1 MPLAIFIATTSGP
14 VEVQRITEEDP
25 EIDSVVCLAGKAMP
39 LPISHA
45 YQDFV
50 RQSSGIIQRDF
61 GHGSYR
67 VDLSGTIEDGYS
79 WQLGLYLAHA
89 AAAAGRLA
97 SKDTAGD
104 HVVFATGEVD
114 IDRAVLSVEHIPLK
128 LERLRAKAEECAAAG
143 AEVTVLIPA
152 GATESLPTDWEGR
165 VDIRAVA
172 DTAAAL
178 DALGLATPSSRS
190 TPPPTLVADPPVPT
204 PIGRRL
210 KRFGVLAIGLAAIA
224 LFAAYSFVMRTA
236 EPWDALAREGRFRDL
251 DAALSKAG
259 DGDLVS
265 RFAAAMYRKSLSVKR
280 PSNSD
285 IAIRLIEHRAPP
297 DKTCAAVRFGA
308 AAAIPVEAKRTTER
322 AFAPSHFDGLCALE
336 IIAEADDDTTYL
348 WGRFSRWPAGSR
360 ILSDAIELGPSRQR
374 LHWKIDLPRRLR
386 EAFDMRVVVVAG
398 DRPIDGTS
406 GWVSG
411 KVPPARGT
419 ESAADWRERVDALA
433 ERGILMTDASL
444 KLAR

>member
-1 MPLAIFIATTSGP
+1 M
-14 VEVQRITEEDP
+14 
-25 EIDSVVCLAGKAMP
+25 
-39 LPISHA
+39 
-45 YQDFV
+45 
-50 RQSSGIIQRDF
+50 
-61 GHGSYR
+61 
-67 VDLSGTIEDGYS
+67 
-79 WQLGLYLAHA
+79 
-89 AAAAGRLA
+89 
-97 SKDTAGD
+97 
-104 HVVFATGEVD
+104 
-114 IDRAVLSVEHIPLK
+114 
-128 LERLRAKAEECAAAG
+128 
-143 AEVTVLIPA
+143 
-152 GATESLPTDWEGR
+152 
-165 VDIRAVA
+165 
-172 DTAAAL
+172 
-178 DALGLATPSSRS
+178 
-190 TPPPTLVADPPVPT
+190 
-204 PIGRRL
+204 
-210 KRFGVLAIGLAAIA
+210 
-224 LFAAYSFVMRTA
+224 
-236 EPWDALAREGRFRDL
+236 
-251 DAALSKAG
+251 
-259 DGDLVS
+259 
-265 RFAAAMYRKSLSVKR
+265 KR

-419 ESAADWRERVDALA
+419 ESAANWRERVDALA